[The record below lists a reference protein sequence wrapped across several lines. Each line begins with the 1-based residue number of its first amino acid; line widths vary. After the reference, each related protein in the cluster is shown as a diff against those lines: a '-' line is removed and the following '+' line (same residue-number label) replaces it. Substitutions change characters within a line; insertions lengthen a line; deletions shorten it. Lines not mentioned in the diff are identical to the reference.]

1 MHILRFISIKL
12 AFFLVLGILLG
23 YFLHI
28 KPLVPILL
36 LLLLISALA
45 ITFRKKEKVLMF
57 GILSGIAVVTLGILT
72 VTLSKPGNHHDHYSH
87 LKLNEVQVWHVKIH
101 EVLKPNSFSERYV
114 ATVVTV
120 NNSKKVGKIILTSAA
135 NFQNKKLKVDE
146 ELLIHNTIEEI
157 KEPLNPFQFNYKK
170 YLQHLG
176 IEHQVRLTSQNYVLK
191 EMPSTTV
198 YGIAADLRTRIT
210 AQLKRNNFKEQELGI
225 IQALLLGQRNDI
237 SEQTYTNY
245 KDAGA
250 VHILAVS
257 GLHIGILLL
266 LLEFLLSPLER
277 LPNGR
282 KVKLFAIVLLLWG
295 FALLA
300 GLSASIIRA
309 VTMFSFVAYA
319 LYLNRPTGTFNI
331 LALSMFFILL
341 VNPMLLFQVGF
352 QMSYAAVFA
361 IVWIYPILQKLWSP
375 KIWLFKYVWSL
386 LSVSM
391 AAQLGVLPISLF
403 YFHQFPALFFISNL
417 TIIPFLGFIL
427 GLGIVV
433 IILALWNSLPHFLV
447 VFYNWLI
454 HSMNTII
461 AWVAQQELFVFK
473 NIAFGWEQL
482 LWSYVIIIAAILVL
496 TKASY
501 RRIVV
506 LLTGIIGFQI
516 WAIFHNYAIQKAE
529 VFIIAHQTRN
539 SVLLYQKGN
548 ELNVIT
554 TDSSLTERLVTDYVI
569 GAHSNAISYKSLKNS
584 YLVGNKRLFILDST
598 GILPKTLKADYL
610 LLSQSPKVNL
620 DRIID
625 SKQAQHIIADGSNY
639 RTYVEKWKATC
650 EQRNIPFH
658 YTGESGAYYIK
669 VRE

>member
-1 MHILRFISIKL
+1 MHTLRFISIKL

-36 LLLLISALA
+36 LLLLISSLA
-45 ITFRKKEKVLMF
+45 ITFNKKEKVLLF
-57 GILSGIAVVTLGILT
+57 GILSVIAVITLGILT
-72 VTLSKPGNHHDHYSH
+72 VTLSKPGNHYDHYSH
-87 LKLNEVQVWHVKIH
+87 LKLNEVQVWHVKVR

-114 ATVVTV
+114 ATVVKV
-120 NNSKKVGKIILTSAA
+120 NNRKKVGKILLTTVA
-135 NFQNKKLKVDE
+135 NSQNKKLKVDE
-146 ELLIHNTIEEI
+146 ELLIHNTTEEI

-176 IEHQVRLTSQNYVLK
+176 IAHQIRLTSQNYVLK

-210 AQLKRNNFKEQELGI
+210 AQLKRNNFKQQELGI

-282 KVKLFAIVLLLWG
+282 KVKLIAIVLLLWG

-427 GLGIVV
+427 GLGIIV
-433 IILALWNSLPHFLV
+433 IVLALCNSLPNFLV

-473 NIAFGWEQL
+473 NIAFGWGQL
-482 LWSYVIIIAAILVL
+482 LWSYVIIITVILVL

-501 RRIVV
+501 RRTVV

-516 WAIFHNYAIQKAE
+516 WAIFHNYAIQKTE
-529 VFIIAHQTRN
+529 VFIIAHQIRN

-569 GAHSNAISYKSLKNS
+569 GAHSNATSYKPLKNS
-584 YLVGNKRLFILDST
+584 YLVGDKRLFIMDST

-610 LLSQSPKVNL
+610 LLSQSPKINL
-620 DRIID
+620 DRVID
-625 SKQAQHIIADGSNY
+625 SKQAKYIIADGSNY
-639 RTYVEKWKATC
+639 RTYVEKWKTTC
-650 EQRNIPFH
+650 EQRKILFH
-658 YTGESGAYYIK
+658 FTGDSGAFYLK
-669 VRE
+669 VGE